1 MRIYLI
7 ACLTLWLFSCD
18 TSRVYDKNL
27 QIAEKGWHYDEPLTF
42 TVSIQDTTESYNL
55 FINVRHTDMYA
66 YNNLLMQLRT
76 IFPDSTQQNDN
87 LNVVLSE
94 NSGRWTGSCVDNVC
108 YNSVLIRP
116 AFTFPQSG
124 TYTFILTQDMRVNPV
139 TEIMDVGVRIEKF
152 GVE

>member
-27 QIAEKGWHYDEPLTF
+27 QIAGKGWHYDEPLTF

>member
-27 QIAEKGWHYDEPLTF
+27 QIAEKGWHYDEPLAF
-42 TVSIQDTTESYNL
+42 TVSIQDTSESYNL

-94 NSGRWTGSCVDNVC
+94 NSGKWTGSCVDNVC

>member
-94 NSGRWTGSCVDNVC
+94 NSGKWTGSCVDNVC

-139 TEIMDVGVRIEKF
+139 TEIMDVGVRVEKF